1 MRSKLAV
8 AALVAVACQSSAIY
22 PDVSAPDFE
31 FVGIVGGGAS
41 GTAISPFN
49 VITAKHVGGMS
60 FQLQGF
66 GTFTATSRVDHPN
79 ADLAILRFDSPL
91 PGFYAPMFADEIGQQ
106 VVMVGFGDTGD
117 LRDNGTGYNSRSGFG
132 VRRKANQMVSH
143 RQPVDLGGGIENS
156 VSLWYDLDGNGK
168 DMFHDG
174 GPIAGEGGINYG
186 DSGGGWFREI
196 GGAKFIVAV
205 NSFIFDGNGGGYY
218 DFGDGGGAV
227 DLNNYKEWVTENL
240 VPEPASMA
248 VLALGV
254 AAVVRRRRGRWSRQ
268 G

>member
-8 AALVAVACQSSAIY
+8 AALLAVACPAFSIY
-22 PDVSAPDFE
+22 PDVPAPDYQ
-31 FVGIVGGGAS
+31 FVGLVGGGAS
-41 GTAISPFN
+41 GTAITPYN
-49 VITAKHVGGMS
+49 VITAKHVGGMT

-66 GTFTATSRVDHPN
+66 ETFTAVSRAEHPN
-79 ADLAILRFDSPL
+79 ADLAILRFDTPL
-91 PGFYAPMFADEIGQQ
+91 PGFYAPMFADEVGQQ
-106 VVMVGFGDTGD
+106 IVMVGFGDTGD
-117 LRDNGTGYNSRSGFG
+117 LRDDGTGYNSRSGFG
-132 VRRKANQMVSH
+132 VRRKGNQMASH

-174 GPIAGEGGINYG
+174 GPIAGEAGLNYG

-205 NSFIFDGNGGGYY
+205 NSFIFDGGGGGYY

-227 DLNNYKEWVTENL
+227 DLNAYKQWITENM
-240 VPEPASMA
+240 VPEPATLTVM
-248 VLALGV
+248 ALGLGLI
-254 AAVVRRRRGRWSRQ
+254 ARRRKVLKG
-268 G
+268 